1 MHCCLAFTGKA
12 AKEAEANVRKQR
24 RHIRLHMLKQML
36 PGARVMRG
44 LDWKWR
50 DQDGS
55 APSEGTV
62 TSELHNGRYRQ
73 AEPYKKSFG

>member
-44 LDWKWR
+44 LEAR
-50 DQDGS
+50 PIV
-55 APSEGTV
+55 A
-62 TSELHNGRYRQ
+62 
-73 AEPYKKSFG
+73 